1 MVKYFEDQLGRTF
14 HALSDPTRRAILAR
28 LETESSLSVSE
39 LAQPFP
45 MQLNAVMKHLDVL
58 NDAGLVARSKQGRTV
73 TVCLT
78 PEPMEAAM
86 TWLQRYERFWTGS
99 LDKLAALVEAEEPEA

>member
-1 MVKYFEDQLGRTF
+1 MVKYFDDELGRTF

-28 LETESSLSVSE
+28 LESERQLSVSQ

-58 NDAGLVARSKQGRTV
+58 SDAGLVARSKVGRTV
-73 TVCLT
+73 SVELT
-78 PEPMEAAM
+78 PQPMEDAM
-86 TWLQRYERFWTGS
+86 AWLQRYERFWTGS
-99 LDKLAALVEAEEPEA
+99 LDKLTALLEGEEG